1 MDYFHFV
8 ALLIGW
14 LLFTTIVALFLWEVE
29 WKVRDEN
36 PPFNLEKEK
45 MSLEQSWNYKHWEIH
60 KLRASWVG
68 H

>member
-1 MDYFHFV
+1 MDCFHFV

-36 PPFNLEKEK
+36 PPFNLEKETI
-45 MSLEQSWNYKHWEIH
+45 SLEQSWNYKHWEIH
-60 KLRASWVG
+60 KLRVSWVG